1 MQVDEVGN
9 KAVVHLDGD
18 KVWMSQHRMN
28 NPKDTDDEG
37 ISTEEEEESA
47 TVRLENRPKKKTTG
61 RKVGD
66 DEVVVKKAWV
76 EDVFKS
82 FSQFQAQIAEF
93 SKATGI
99 DVPAVGVPSRPEFPE
114 LDPEDEEHICP
125 VCQRKCNSYTSLKR
139 HMRAHKGEI
148 TKYTCKKCDRKFT
161 TKKGLKKHTPSC
173 GKKHICDHISKR
185 SKKKCGKQFAN
196 ATLLGLSLIHI

>member
-18 KVWMSQHRMN
+18 KIWMSQHRMN

-76 EDVFKS
+76 EDVPLVS
-82 FSQFQAQIAEF
+82 
-93 SKATGI
+93 
-99 DVPAVGVPSRPEFPE
+99 SRPRLQSSAKLLVLMFLLLEFLPGQSFQSW
-114 LDPEDEEHICP
+114 I
-125 VCQRKCNSYTSLKR
+125 LK
-139 HMRAHKGEI
+139 MKNISVPFVKG
-148 TKYTCKKCDRKFT
+148 
-161 TKKGLKKHTPSC
+161 
-173 GKKHICDHISKR
+173 
-185 SKKKCGKQFAN
+185 N
-196 ATLLGLSLIHI
+196 AIPTLH